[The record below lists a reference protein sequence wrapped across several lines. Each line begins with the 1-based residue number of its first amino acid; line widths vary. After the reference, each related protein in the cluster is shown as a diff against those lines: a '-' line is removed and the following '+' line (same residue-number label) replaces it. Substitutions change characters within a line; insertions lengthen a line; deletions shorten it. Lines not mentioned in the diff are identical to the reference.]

1 MFENTR
7 NVLKLIYK
15 IGMIVLTLMLAG
27 VTILAFTNATTGN
40 GLALWGGI
48 LAVFTLIA
56 GLSISK
62 LDWQDERAESYRQ
75 LGHEIRHG
83 INLSTSYTFADPEV
97 HHVDATTLDTAKR
110 MASEGA
116 PIDDICRT
124 IDPEHDGHLP
134 VHQEAFRR
142 VVQAMIAS

>member
-1 MFENTR
+1 MENL
-7 NVLKLIYK
+7 LKLIYK
-15 IGMIVLTLMLAG
+15 ILMIVVTLVVGAAA
-27 VTILAFTNATTGN
+27 IFAFAKATPGN
-40 GLALWGGI
+40 GLDLVGGI

-62 LDWQDERAESYRQ
+62 LDWQAERAESYRQ

-97 HHVDATTLDTAKR
+97 HRVDATMLDTAKR
-110 MASEGA
+110 MASDGA

-142 VVQAMIAS
+142 VVQTMITN